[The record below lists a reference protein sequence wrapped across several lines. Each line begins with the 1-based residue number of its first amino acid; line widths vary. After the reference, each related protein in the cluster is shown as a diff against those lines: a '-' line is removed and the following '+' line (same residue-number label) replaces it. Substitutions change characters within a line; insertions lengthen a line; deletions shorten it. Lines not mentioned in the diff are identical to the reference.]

1 MASKIIRH
9 IPNAITCCNLLC
21 GSAATLLAFGSR
33 LTGEYQKALL
43 LIVAGAVFDFFDG
56 LTARAL
62 HVSGP
67 MGKELDS
74 LADVVTFGL
83 APAAMCVS
91 LLAEC
96 ASLHG
101 VTTEVC
107 AVPLIMV
114 AFSALR
120 LAKFNIDSRQTTSF
134 IGLPTPA
141 NALFWGGLIVGSH
154 DELVASP
161 WALWVL
167 MALCLIFS
175 VLLVAEV
182 PMFSLKFH
190 DIHWQGN
197 RVRYVFLLVSV
208 ALLAV
213 LGVKGLAAV
222 IGWYIVLSVLTADK
236 KKDTEK

>member
-83 APAAMCVS
+83 APSA
-91 LLAEC
+91 
-96 ASLHG
+96 
-101 VTTEVC
+101 
-107 AVPLIMV
+107 MV
-114 AFSALR
+114 AASRPRDTFAAIGKIALVDALERRKYDIIIPMKFVLYTNSASEHQLP
-120 LAKFNIDSRQTTSF
+120 LARAVVRH
-134 IGLPTPA
+134 IGGRNFLY
-141 NALFWGGLIVGSH
+141 VS
-154 DELVASP
+154 
-161 WALWVL
+161 
-167 MALCLIFS
+167 C
-175 VLLVAEV
+175 
-182 PMFSLKFH
+182 K
-190 DIHWQGN
+190 HW
-197 RVRYVFLLVSV
+197 
-208 ALLAV
+208 
-213 LGVKGLAAV
+213 
-222 IGWYIVLSVLTADK
+222 
-236 KKDTEK
+236 

>member
-83 APAAMCVS
+83 APATMCVS

-120 LAKFNIDSRQTTSF
+120 HRFPSDH
-134 IGLPTPA
+134 
-141 NALFWGGLIVGSH
+141 LIHRSSHPSQRPLLGRPHRGQPRRVGSQSLG
-154 DELVASP
+154 LVGA
-161 WALWVL
+161 
-167 MALCLIFS
+167 
-175 VLLVAEV
+175 
-182 PMFSLKFH
+182 H
-190 DIHWQGN
+190 G
-197 RVRYVFLLVSV
+197 
-208 ALLAV
+208 ALLD
-213 LGVKGLAAV
+213 LRC
-222 IGWYIVLSVLTADK
+222 SVSG
-236 KKDTEK
+236 